1 MPVQLHVVSPR
12 VSFTAALHSCGRRA
26 KLVADDR
33 RGYIAE
39 KSLDNGS
46 YCDAEEDHHCAGA
59 TRRSPPCEA
68 HANGVNAAQYVCA
81 GVGVAASFLNAYN
94 VFKGP
99 GTDTVLPPA
108 FYTYFG
114 MFMAFAFGLGFVIA
128 PEFLSRMKTKF
139 DAFDGTH
146 LFYGRFIGCNMVVF
160 GITLAFILDTA
171 GAFKATGVWMTLAV
185 LFGPT
190 YACIA
195 MDPVMTPDG
204 VAGDPFLILIA
215 GIIGF
220 LGTM

>member
-1 MPVQLHVVSPR
+1 MR
-12 VSFTAALHSCGRRA
+12 VCC
-26 KLVADDR
+26 V
-33 RGYIAE
+33 
-39 KSLDNGS
+39 
-46 YCDAEEDHHCAGA
+46 
-59 TRRSPPCEA
+59 
-68 HANGVNAAQYVCA
+68 
-81 GVGVAASFLNAYN
+81 VAASFLNAYN
-94 VFKGP
+94 VYAGP
-99 GTDTVLPPA
+99 GTA
-108 FYTYFG
+108 GAAAKSKYYGYFG

-215 GIIGF
+215 GVIGF

>member
-1 MPVQLHVVSPR
+1 MGV
-12 VSFTAALHSCGRRA
+12 
-26 KLVADDR
+26 
-33 RGYIAE
+33 IATP
-39 KSLDNGS
+39 KKI
-46 YCDAEEDHHCAGA
+46 
-59 TRRSPPCEA
+59 TT
-68 HANGVNAAQYVCA
+68 AQYVCA
-81 GVGVAASFLNAYN
+81 GVGVCASLLNAYN

-99 GTDTVLPPA
+99 GIDTVLPPA
-108 FYTYFG
+108 YYTYFG
-114 MFMAFAFGLGFVIA
+114 MFMAFAFGLGFVAA

-215 GIIGF
+215 GVIGF

>member
-1 MPVQLHVVSPR
+1 MGV
-12 VSFTAALHSCGRRA
+12 
-26 KLVADDR
+26 
-33 RGYIAE
+33 IATP
-39 KSLDNGS
+39 KKI
-46 YCDAEEDHHCAGA
+46 
-59 TRRSPPCEA
+59 TT
-68 HANGVNAAQYVCA
+68 AQYVCA
-81 GVGVAASFLNAYN
+81 GVGVAASLLNAYN
-94 VFKGP
+94 VYAGP
-99 GTDTVLPPA
+99 GEAPILDA
-108 FYTYFG
+108 KYYGYFG

-195 MDPVMTPDG
+195 MDPVLTPDG

>member
-1 MPVQLHVVSPR
+1 M
-12 VSFTAALHSCGRRA
+12 
-26 KLVADDR
+26 
-33 RGYIAE
+33 
-39 KSLDNGS
+39 
-46 YCDAEEDHHCAGA
+46 
-59 TRRSPPCEA
+59 
-68 HANGVNAAQYVCA
+68 CA

-108 FYTYFG
+108 YYTYFG
-114 MFMAFAFGLGFVIA
+114 MFMAFAFGLGFVAA
-128 PEFLSRMKTKF
+128 PEFLSRMKTKV

-146 LFYGRFIGCNMVVF
+146 LFDGRFIGCNMVVF

-204 VAGDPFLILIA
+204 VAGDRRLGLQNICA
-215 GIIGF
+215 GPREVQLEVGLPAGELHGGAEARGAG
-220 LGTM
+220 LGGELVVLDERAGGGG